1 MVAHA
6 KWLTMEPHLQT
17 DDTVDTSAPDIPPA
31 ARLVTEVWG
40 PFRTLLAARRNLLEI
55 IPEAVTRRPI
65 ISGRTGGV
73 RWHMVAEP
81 DALRHILRDR
91 LDNYPK
97 SEVIKNILEPAI
109 GQSLFIADGDHWR
122 WQRRAA
128 APVFRRRSVDG
139 LAPIMSAAADAACG
153 RIRAGNGRAELHG
166 EMIQTT
172 FDVIGGVLLAGERK
186 LDKEFVHGAIEAFL
200 ASAARVSVLDIAGLS
215 TWIPR
220 PRQFFRPRSLKVLR
234 RIADDVIADRLK
246 QRDRPDRDF
255 LDTLLDGMD
264 PESGRRMTPGELR
277 DNLLAFIVAGH
288 ETTALALA
296 WSFFLCAF
304 DVQVQERLRAEA
316 AAVLGGRTAGA
327 EDVPNLPYT
336 RSVIEEALRLYP
348 PAAILSR
355 TARAQDRICDREIR
369 AGDTVIL
376 PIYAL
381 HRHRDLWDS
390 PDSFDPGRFSGE
402 SQIERYAYLPFGDGP
417 RVCIGASFA
426 MLEAVIVLATLM
438 SRFRF
443 RRIRGL
449 DPKPVMVLTLRPLGG
464 VHLAVEQI

>member
-1 MVAHA
+1 MVTHA
-6 KWLTMEPHLQT
+6 KRLTMENHLHT
-17 DDTVDTSAPDIPPA
+17 DYTPLPDMPPA
-31 ARLVTEVWG
+31 APLVTEVWG

-55 IPEAVTRRPI
+55 IPEAITRRPI
-65 ISGRTGGV
+65 VSGRTGGV

-81 DALRHILRDR
+81 DALRCILRDR
-91 LDNYPK
+91 VDIYPK
-97 SEVIKNILEPAI
+97 SDVIKNILEPAI

-139 LAPIMSAAADAACG
+139 LAPIMSASADAACG
-153 RIRAGNGRAELHG
+153 RLRAGSGRAELHD

-172 FDVIGGVLLAGERK
+172 FDVIGGVLLAGEQK
-186 LDKEFVHGAIEAFL
+186 FDKEFVHGAIEAFL
-200 ASAARVSVLDIAGLS
+200 ASAARVSVFDIAGMS

-234 RIADDVIADRLK
+234 KIADDVIADRLR
-246 QRDRPDRDF
+246 QRDRRDRDF
-255 LDTLLDGMD
+255 LDALLDGAD

-296 WSFFLCAF
+296 WSFYLCAF
-304 DVQVQERLRAEA
+304 DVRVQERLRAEA
-316 AAVLGGRTAGA
+316 STVLGGRTAGA
-327 EDVPNLPYT
+327 EDVPDLPYT

-355 TARAQDRICDREIR
+355 TACADDRICDREIR
-369 AGDTVIL
+369 PGDTVIL
-376 PIYAL
+376 PVYAL
-381 HRHRDLWDS
+381 HRHHSLWDA
-390 PDSFDPGRFSGE
+390 PDRFDPERFSGGH
-402 SQIERYAYLPFGDGP
+402 QVGRYAYLPFGDGP

-426 MLEAVIVLATLM
+426 MLEAVIVLATLI

-443 RRIRGL
+443 RRIPGL
-449 DPKPVMVLTLRPLGG
+449 DPKPVMVLTLRPMGG
-464 VHLAVEQI
+464 VHLAVERI